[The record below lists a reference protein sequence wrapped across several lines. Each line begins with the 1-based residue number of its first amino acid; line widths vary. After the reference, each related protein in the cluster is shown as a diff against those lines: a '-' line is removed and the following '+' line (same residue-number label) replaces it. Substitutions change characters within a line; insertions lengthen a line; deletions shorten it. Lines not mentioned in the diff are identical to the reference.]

1 MERREAPPPTR
12 PASAAFARDRE
23 VALDELAELAVELVV

>member
-1 MERREAPPPTR
+1 MRRREAPPPAR
-12 PASAAFARDRE
+12 PASAAFACDRE